1 MRTFAGFSHY
11 TASPSPRRPP
21 GGEARA
27 SLRPGEPGR
36 ESLAPPA
43 MPRACRVARRCA
55 TLWKRCDE
63 KRRRAIGSAGERL
76 VHTEEVTG
84 SIPVSPT
91 GVLRLNEKLAGL
103 ILHRD
108 GAFRRAGEFSAASC
122 RSCWKS

>member
-1 MRTFAGFSHY
+1 MQSARAALRHSLV
-11 TASPSPRRPP
+11 S
-21 GGEARA
+21 GGEAAFVIDSAAVASGVTRRAGSGRGVGAGRRTCA
-27 SLRPGEPGR
+27 SL
-36 ESLAPPA
+36 SIAVSAADPA
-43 MPRACRVARRCA
+43 RA
-55 TLWKRCDE
+55 
-63 KRRRAIGSAGERL
+63 RAIGSAGERL

-91 GVLRLNEKLAGL
+91 GVIRLNEKLAGL